1 MAAKKTGN
9 AFDLSLLKR
18 LFRFVSPYKGIWYS
32 ALTITLLSVAVA
44 PIRPYL
50 VQKTIDETILTG
62 NYREFVT
69 LVSLMVMLLFSE
81 SLLQFFG
88 TYSSNLL
95 GQIVIRD
102 IRSKLFRHLNN
113 FKLKYFDNTAVG
125 TLVTRVI
132 SDIETIAS
140 IFSEGFLQILADFLK
155 IITVIGVML
164 YEDWKLTLITLIPV
178 PLLVIATNIFK
189 NGIKKTFGEVRNKVA
204 ELSAFVQE
212 HVVGMSIVQIFN
224 REDEEMKKFRDIN
237 AQHRKA
243 HIRSIWY
250 YSVFFPVVEVITAIS
265 IGLIVWYGAG
275 DMIAQIS
282 AGNEAKPGR
291 IIAFVLFIYMLYRPM
306 RQLADR
312 FNTLQMGVV
321 SAERVFAILDSNPV
335 IEDKGTE
342 DASEISGNISFR
354 DVHFAYNDND
364 YVLHGISFDAYS
376 GEKIALVGA
385 TGSGKTSV
393 INLLSRFYEYN
404 SGAIYL
410 DGKKLESYSL
420 NSLHRSV
427 SVVLQ
432 DVFLF
437 SDTIMNNITLF
448 NDQITEEEVIEASKQ
463 IGTHEFISR
472 LPGAYHF
479 HVSERGGLLSA
490 GQKQLVSFLR
500 AYVHKPKVLILDEAT
515 SSVDTES
522 ELLIQKATEVIT
534 EGRTSIIIAHR
545 LSTIRHADKI
555 LVLEKGKI
563 IETGSHHSLME
574 KENGAYRK
582 LIELQFAEAE

>member
-321 SAERVFAILDSNPV
+321 SAERVFAILDRNPV

>member
-1 MAAKKTGN
+1 MAEKKSGN
-9 AFDLSLLKR
+9 AFDFSLLKR
-18 LFRFVSPYKGIWYS
+18 LFRFVSPYKGLWYT
-32 ALTITLLSVAVA
+32 AVTITLLVAAVS
-44 PIRPYL
+44 PVRPYL
-50 VQKTIDETILTG
+50 VQQTIDDTILTG
-62 NYREFVT
+62 NYRE
-69 LVSLMVMLLFSE
+69 LLIMVSWMVALLFAE
-81 SLLQFFG
+81 SILQFLS
-88 TYSSNLL
+88 TYSSNQL
-95 GQIVIRD
+95 GQFVIRD
-102 IRSKLFRHLNN
+102 IRAQLFRHLNR

-155 IITVIGVML
+155 IFTVIGVML
-164 YEDWKLTLITLIPV
+164 YQDWKLTLITLIPV
-178 PLLVIATNIFK
+178 PLLVIATNVFK

-212 HVVGMSIVQIFN
+212 HVVGMSIVQIFS
-224 REDEEMKKFRDIN
+224 REDEEMKKFREIN
-237 AQHRKA
+237 GQHRKA

-265 IGLIVWYGAG
+265 IGLVVWYAAG
-275 DMIAQIS
+275 EMVAAQSASGESSPGLIIS
-282 AGNEAKPGR
+282 
-291 IIAFVLFIYMLYRPM
+291 FVLYIYILYRPM

-335 IEDKGTE
+335 IEDTGTE
-342 DASEISGNISFR
+342 DAGNIAGDISFR
-354 DVHFAYNDND
+354 DVYFAYNDED
-364 YVLHGISFDAYS
+364 YVLNGISFDAYR

-404 SGAIYL
+404 SGNIYL
-410 DGKKLESYSL
+410 DGKKIESYSL
-420 NSLHRSV
+420 SSLHHSV

-437 SDTIMNNITLF
+437 SDTILNNITLF
-448 NDQITEEEVIEASKQ
+448 NPHISEDDVIEASKQ

-490 GQKQLVSFLR
+490 GQKQLISFLR

-555 LVLEKGKI
+555 LVLEKGRI
-563 IETGSHHSLME
+563 IETGSHHTLME

-582 LIELQFAEAE
+582 LIELQFAESE

>member
-1 MAAKKTGN
+1 MAEKKSGN
-9 AFDLSLLKR
+9 AFDFSLLKR
-18 LFRFVSPYKGIWYS
+18 LYRFVSPYKSLWYT
-32 ALTITLLSVAVA
+32 AVTITLLVAAVS
-44 PIRPYL
+44 PVRPYL
-50 VQKTIDETILTG
+50 VEQTIDDTILTG
-62 NYREFVT
+62 NYRE
-69 LVSLMVMLLFSE
+69 LLIMVSWMVALLFAE
-81 SLLQFFG
+81 SILQFLS
-88 TYSSNLL
+88 TYSSNQL
-95 GQIVIRD
+95 GQFVIRD
-102 IRSKLFRHLNN
+102 IRSQLFRHLNR

-132 SDIETIAS
+132 SDIETISS

-155 IITVIGVML
+155 IFTVIGVML
-164 YEDWKLTLITLIPV
+164 YQDWKLTLITLIPV
-178 PLLVIATNIFK
+178 PLLVIATNVFK

-212 HVVGMSIVQIFN
+212 HVVGMSIVQIFS
-224 REDEEMKKFRDIN
+224 REDEEMKKFREIN
-237 AQHRKA
+237 GQHRKA

-265 IGLIVWYGAG
+265 IGLVVWYAAG
-275 DMIAQIS
+275 EMVAAQSAKGEASPGLIIS
-282 AGNEAKPGR
+282 
-291 IIAFVLFIYMLYRPM
+291 FVLYIYILYRPM

-335 IEDKGTE
+335 IEDTGTE
-342 DASEISGNISFR
+342 DAGNIAGDISFR
-354 DVHFAYNDND
+354 DVYFAYIDED
-364 YVLHGISFDAYS
+364 YVLNGISFDAYR

-385 TGSGKTSV
+385 TGSGKTSI

-404 SGAIYL
+404 SGTIYL
-410 DGKKLESYSL
+410 DGKKIESYSL
-420 NSLHRSV
+420 NSLHHSV

-437 SDTIMNNITLF
+437 SDTILNNITLF
-448 NDQITEEEVIEASKQ
+448 NPHIREEDVIEASKQ

-490 GQKQLVSFLR
+490 GQKQLISFLR

-555 LVLEKGKI
+555 LVLEKGRI
-563 IETGSHHSLME
+563 IETGSHHTLME

-582 LIELQFAEAE
+582 LIELQFAESE

>member
-1 MAAKKTGN
+1 MAEKRSGN
-9 AFDLSLLKR
+9 AFDFSLLKR
-18 LFRFVSPYKGIWYS
+18 LFRFVSPYKTLWYT
-32 ALTITLLSVAVA
+32 AVTITLLVAAVS
-44 PIRPYL
+44 PVRPYL
-50 VQKTIDETILTG
+50 VEQTIDDTILTG
-62 NYREFVT
+62 NYRE
-69 LVSLMVMLLFSE
+69 LLIMVSWMVALLFAE
-81 SLLQFFG
+81 SVLQFLS
-88 TYSSNLL
+88 TYSSNQL
-95 GQIVIRD
+95 GQFVIRD
-102 IRSKLFRHLNN
+102 IRAQLFRHLNR

-155 IITVIGVML
+155 IFTVIGVML
-164 YEDWKLTLITLIPV
+164 YQDWKLTLITLIPV

-212 HVVGMSIVQIFN
+212 HVVGMSIVQIFS
-224 REDEEMKKFRDIN
+224 REDQEMKKFREIN
-237 AQHRKA
+237 GQHRKA

-265 IGLIVWYGAG
+265 IGLVVWYAAG
-275 DMIAQIS
+275 EMVAAQSARGEASPGLIIS
-282 AGNEAKPGR
+282 
-291 IIAFVLFIYMLYRPM
+291 FVLYIYILYRPM

-335 IEDKGTE
+335 IEDTGTE
-342 DASEISGNISFR
+342 DAGSIAGDISFR
-354 DVHFAYNDND
+354 DVYFAYNDED
-364 YVLHGISFDAYS
+364 YVLNGISFDAYR

-404 SGAIYL
+404 SGTIYL
-410 DGKKLESYSL
+410 DGKKIESYSL
-420 NSLHRSV
+420 NSLHHSV

-437 SDTIMNNITLF
+437 SDTILNNITLF
-448 NDQITEEEVIEASKQ
+448 NPHISEAEVIEASKQ

-472 LPGAYHF
+472 LPGGYHF

-490 GQKQLVSFLR
+490 GQKQLISFLR

-555 LVLEKGKI
+555 LVLDKGHI
-563 IETGSHHSLME
+563 IETGSHHTLME

-582 LIELQFAEAE
+582 LIELQFAESE